1 MNFFKMKITSRIY
14 QLVIIASVFLL
25 SQCKSPASLNALLI
39 SDSAPEVSNLLKM
52 VLENSGLFDV
62 DIQKG
67 KSFDFTSYDVVVLNI
82 EKAAWND
89 EVLKDFEAYVNNGGG
104 LVLLGGSVSA
114 FENWNGASR
123 MFGIETDGQ
132 LRKSTKPYDYL
143 IVNADVEHPVTH
155 GLQKKWLHSSDYMIY
170 NTGSLKEGFE
180 VLASA
185 KADTAQGGNGKVLP
199 VVCSGTFGEGRIFN
213 STLGFA
219 PIKDHIQA
227 LQCVGFIATLQRGA
241 EWAATGVVSQEV
253 PVDFPNSV
261 STHLWPKLKPMSVD
275 EILEKA
281 STYEIG
287 KSTQYLSDFTMRVRK
302 SDGTPDTYSMY
313 EAKILTF
320 LASNATTDSKKYMCR
335 ELSWIGSERS
345 IPELQKL
352 VNDKDL
358 SESATFAL
366 QRLRL

>member
-1 MNFFKMKITSRIY
+1 MNFLKMKIKTSFNL
-14 QLVIIASVFLL
+14 LVIIASMVLL
-25 SQCKSPASLNALLI
+25 SQCKNPASLNALLI
-39 SDSAPEVSNLLKM
+39 SDSAPVVSSLLKT

-67 KSFDFTSYDVVVLNI
+67 NSYSFTNYDVVVLNL
-82 EKAAWND
+82 EKAAWSD
-89 EVLKDFEAYVNNGGG
+89 EVIKDFEAYVSNGGG

-114 FENWNGASR
+114 FENWNGASN

-132 LRKSTKPYDYL
+132 LRKSTKPYTYL
-143 IVNADVEHPVTH
+143 IANADVEHPVTH
-155 GLQKKWLHSSDYMIY
+155 GLQKKWLHGNDYMIY

-185 KADTAQGGNGKVLP
+185 KADTAQGGNGMVLP
-199 VVCSGTFGEGRIFN
+199 VISSGTFGEGRIFN

-219 PIKDHIQA
+219 PIKDHIEA
-227 LQCVGFIATLQRGA
+227 LQCVGFITTLQRGA

-253 PVDFPNSV
+253 PVEFPNSV
-261 STHLWPKLKPMSVD
+261 SVHLWPKLKPLTVD

-281 STYEIG
+281 SAYEIG
-287 KSTQYLSDFTMRVRK
+287 KSTQYLTDFSMRVRN
-302 SDGTPDTYSMY
+302 SDGTPESYSMY
-313 EAKILTF
+313 ESKILAF
-320 LASNATTDSKKYMCR
+320 LASTATSDSKKYMCR
-335 ELSWIGSERS
+335 ELSWIGSEKS

-366 QRLRL
+366 QRLR